1 MAYVLVQQATTLG
14 GGLTTMEATFASL
27 QTAGNFNAGLLAAS
41 SNTSVVTVVSVADT
55 ELNHVGSGTTYAVPS
70 PSLINDGQ
78 GGIGA
83 VAYAENI
90 AAAAAGTNVV
100 TCTLSAPN
108 DGGSYDQW
116 TIVEFSGVATSGSL
130 DTSNGVS
137 YSNPGTRIPY
147 SLTLTTGT
155 ASDLVLA
162 AAIGDFGA
170 FTVGTVSGT
179 TANLISNAEGQG
191 SLSEYGTSGSPGS
204 VVVTIANT
212 DDAYIFVAAA
222 FSNTPSATFV
232 PLAPNSPL
240 FFGSPF

>member
-14 GGLTTMEATFASL
+14 GGLTTMAATFASL
-27 QTAGNFNAGLLAAS
+27 QTAGNFNAGLLAAA
-41 SNTSVVTVVSVADT
+41 SNTSTVTVVSVADT
-55 ELNHVGSGTTYAVPS
+55 KLNHEGGSGTTYAVPS
-70 PSLINDGQ
+70 PSLITDGN

-162 AAIGDFGA
+162 AAIGDYGA

-179 TANLISNAEGQG
+179 TANLISNAER
-191 SLSEYGTSGSPGS
+191 SR
-204 VVVTIANT
+204 
-212 DDAYIFVAAA
+212 VALRVRDERVARQCRR
-222 FSNTPSATFV
+222 NDC
-232 PLAPNSPL
+232 
-240 FFGSPF
+240 